1 MTKEEKIKYLLIP
14 ASGFG
19 IGGGLSSWMMLHF
32 LSEGKTN
39 NFVMI
44 LGATIFGLFSSISL
58 VLLFK
63 NINNARKSAFI
74 FLGILFWI
82 IIFYIAF
89 WGIIF
94 AVEVLPL
101 IILLI
106 FLLIVTLSGLFY
118 GLMLKIFLKTQ
129 FWPVFWRV
137 VAGFLFGPFI
147 VVLATTLVSIKAFSV
162 GIYFIFILLPGI
174 IFGLCVGWGIY
185 KGQKIDLDK
194 TRQIL
199 QKT

>member
-19 IGGGLSSWMMLHF
+19 VGGGLSSWMMLHF

-39 NFVMI
+39 NFVTI
-44 LGATIFGLFSSISL
+44 LGATIFGLFSSVSL

-63 NINNARKSAFI
+63 NINNARKSMFI

-101 IILLI
+101 IILLV

-118 GLMLKIFLKTQ
+118 GLILKIFLKTQ

-137 VAGFLFGPFI
+137 VTGFLFGPFI
-147 VVLATTLVSIKAFSV
+147 VVLAITLVSMKAFSA
-162 GIYFIFILLPGI
+162 GIYFIFILFPGI

-185 KGQKIDLDK
+185 KGQKIDSDK

-199 QKT
+199 